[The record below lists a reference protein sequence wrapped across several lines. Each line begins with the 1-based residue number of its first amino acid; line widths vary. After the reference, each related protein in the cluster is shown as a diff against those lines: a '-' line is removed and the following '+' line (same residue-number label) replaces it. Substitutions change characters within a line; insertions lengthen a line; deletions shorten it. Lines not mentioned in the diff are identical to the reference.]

1 MEQEHTHPNGK
12 VENGSHSQSNGHTHA
27 STTDKLVSTFTEKFT
42 LVASDEKSYKNVQKE
57 HTITTDKHV
66 PKLGVML
73 VGLGGNNGSTFVA
86 GLIANKKKMEW
97 ETK

>member
-1 MEQEHTHPNGK
+1 MEQEHHPHTNGK
-12 VENGSHSQSNGHTHA
+12 LENGSHSHSNGHKNG
-27 STTDKLVSTFTEKFT
+27 STSDKLVSTFTERFT

-57 HTITTDKHV
+57 HTISTDKHV

-86 GLIANKKKMEW
+86 GLIANKK
-97 ETK
+97 